1 MSEDLRY
8 PIGKFSPQENY
19 TTQNLTEFI
28 QRIADLPQKLEA
40 AIRNLNASQLDTPYR
55 EGGWTVRQ
63 VIHHVADS
71 HMNAYIRVK
80 WTLTEDAPMIK
91 AYLEKFWAETPETKA
106 DPSLSLNLLK
116 SLHEKWVTLLKGLS
130 PQELKKAFTHPD
142 TKKLVTLETLM
153 GMYAWHGDHHLR
165 HVTALKK
172 RMGW

>member
-19 TTQNLTEFI
+19 TPQDLNEFI
-28 QRIADLPQKLEA
+28 QRIAELPKKLDTA
-40 AIRNLNASQLDTPYR
+40 VITLNAVQLDTPYR

-80 WTLTEDAPMIK
+80 WALTEDSPLIK
-91 AYLEKFWAETPETKA
+91 AYFEKGWAETPETKA
-106 DPSLSLNLLK
+106 GPSLSLNLLK
-116 SLHEKWVTLLKGLS
+116 SLHEKWVTLLQGLS
-130 PQELKKAFTHPD
+130 PQELKRAFTHPD
-142 TKKLVTLETLM
+142 TKKLVTLETMM
-153 GMYAWHGDHHLR
+153 GLYAWHGDHHLE
-165 HVTALKK
+165 HIVALKK

>member
-40 AIRNLNASQLDTPYR
+40 ATRNLNTSQLDTPYR

-80 WTLTEDAPMIK
+80 WTLTEDSPLIK
-91 AYLEKFWAETPETKA
+91 AYFEKAWAETPETKA
-106 DPSLSLNLLK
+106 DPSLSLNLIK
-116 SLHEKWVTLLKGLS
+116 SLHEKWVMLLSGLGS
-130 PQELKKAFTHPD
+130 QELKKAFTHPD
-142 TKKLVTLETLM
+142 TKKLITLETLM
-153 GMYAWHGDHHLR
+153 GLYAWHGDHHLG
-165 HVTALKK
+165 HIIALRK